1 MEMTADYHERT
12 RLFSSKSFF
21 GNVGAI
27 LTPWLYAA
35 ANWPVFMGEGGDEV
49 DGMRRVSYVAAAVV
63 IVVAVVCAVFCRER
77 VFDQVRTQKRQT
89 VREGLAVTSRN
100 RTFLVLVGI
109 VLATV
114 LGFNLVNNFA
124 NYIQIFYLFEGDK
137 RAGSALMG
145 WVGTAWAV
153 TAVIAVFPLNWVSR
167 RIGKTRAMAVSVGLM
182 VGAQASKIWCYNPEL
197 PWLVLIPTVMLSMG
211 MVMFFTL
218 ASAMVADVCDEDELK
233 TGTRKEGAYYS
244 VFWWFMKMGM
254 AGAYLAAGVLLVVSG
269 FDRWKSRVD
278 VSESVLT
285 WPFKPYGYD
294 RGLERFWKPAS
305 TVDGWES
312 VTLWMRVIEIGVP
325 ILLCVV
331 SFVLIRKYPLSE
343 ARAYEVKRAL
353 EARKSG
359 RG

>member
-1 MEMTADYHERT
+1 
-12 RLFSSKSFF
+12 
-21 GNVGAI
+21 
-27 LTPWLYAA
+27 
-35 ANWPVFMGEGGDEV
+35 
-49 DGMRRVSYVAAAVV
+49 
-63 IVVAVVCAVFCRER
+63 
-77 VFDQVRTQKRQT
+77 
-89 VREGLAVTSRN
+89 
-100 RTFLVLVGI
+100 
-109 VLATV
+109 
-114 LGFNLVNNFA
+114 
-124 NYIQIFYLFEGDK
+124 
-137 RAGSALMG
+137 
-145 WVGTAWAV
+145 
-153 TAVIAVFPLNWVSR
+153 
-167 RIGKTRAMAVSVGLM
+167 MAVSVGLM